1 MWNSFH
7 ISPIENLIGQ
17 VDLIH
22 TSDWTE
28 PPSKIPKVT
37 TIHDLIAL
45 KYPSHNIHL
54 SHRKKL
60 AWVVRESKAIL
71 AVSQSTKNDLVDI
84 LKIDPNKITVTYEG
98 VEPLFQ
104 PQPPDVI
111 DRVKRKYHID
121 GEYIFSLSTL
131 EPRKN
136 QARLIEAY
144 QKVKKDFPNLK
155 LVIGGRTGWG
165 DGITPVPGVILPG
178 FIPNVDQPGLYSGC
192 LLYALPSLYEGFSL
206 SQLQAMACG
215 APVVTSNTSSMPEVV
230 GKAGVLVDPENI
242 EDITAGII
250 KAIKS
255 RSDLSQKSLERSKL
269 FTWEETARTTFSVYQ
284 QVINE

>member
-1 MWNSFH
+1 M
-7 ISPIENLIGQ
+7 
-17 VDLIH
+17 
-22 TSDWTE
+22 
-28 PPSKIPKVT
+28 
-37 TIHDLIAL
+37 
-45 KYPSHNIHL
+45 
-54 SHRKKL
+54 
-60 AWVVRESKAIL
+60 